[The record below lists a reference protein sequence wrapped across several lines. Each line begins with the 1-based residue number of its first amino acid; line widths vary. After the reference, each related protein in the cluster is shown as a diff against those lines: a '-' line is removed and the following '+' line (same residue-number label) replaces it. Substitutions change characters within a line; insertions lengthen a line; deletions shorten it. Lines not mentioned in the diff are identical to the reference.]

1 MGRRDD
7 LLVCR
12 LAELEGCMD
21 MNISS
26 AKKKAT
32 VNGWHHVPKHRVQK
46 CDQYHK
52 AVRYM
57 HTELRRRSKVWNSF
71 EIHRDIDIDK
81 FSIEV
86 WVPGGLKIPSCLP
99 LDSGHPWIVAS
110 P

>member
-1 MGRRDD
+1 MFTWFTGWMVGRRDD

-12 LAELEGCMD
+12 LAKLEGCME

-71 EIHRDIDIDK
+71 EIHRDIDID
-81 FSIEV
+81 
-86 WVPGGLKIPSCLP
+86 L
-99 LDSGHPWIVAS
+99 
-110 P
+110 